1 MKKEQLLEAIGGVS
15 EDMLLESEQRTRR
28 SGKTV
33 RRIVLVAAIVAAL
46 AVTAV
51 ASTGILTGILKAEE
65 NGTSASNLATG
76 MGNFV
81 YSDGY
86 IYRGVP
92 GYIYKCDP
100 DGNIVKAYPLSDQL
114 ETPHHMFATADAIV
128 YVNSMGLPVEPEDE
142 TAPNRES
149 HWGLRV
155 QLKDGSEPY
164 SICPDVEATH
174 AYADGDQLYINNGGT
189 MLSRVDLVTM
199 EQTDLLENV
208 YSYFVDDTYIYAI
221 QNNYGNNGD
230 ANCYFR
236 SAKDVIA
243 FEKIPLP
250 FDPNNIVADGED
262 LYICEW
268 MNQDDQKATG
278 ERYRVNRVHDGEVT
292 PLPVYSWFYQVLD
305 GCVLYIDRADTYPL
319 KCYDLATGETTT
331 LAENVF
337 EFSVLEDRYICIVT
351 FNEDPRIYDWQ
362 TGECVPLETNQA
374 PSKT

>member
-15 EDMLLESEQRTRR
+15 EDMLLESEQRTHR

-100 DGNIVKAYPLSDQL
+100 DGNIVKTYPLSDRY

-128 YVNSMGLPVEPEDE
+128 YVNSMGLPVEPEDA
-142 TAPNRES
+142 TAPNRED

-155 QLKDGSEPY
+155 QPKNGDQPY

-174 AYADGDQLYINNGGT
+174 AYADGDQLYVNNGGT

-208 YSYFVDDTYIYAI
+208 FSYYVDENYIYAI
-221 QNNYGNNGD
+221 ENTEEH
-230 ANCYFR
+230 CIFR

-305 GCVLYIDRADTYPL
+305 GCVLYIDRAGTYPL
-319 KCYDLATGETTT
+319 KCYDLATGETAT

-337 EFSVLEDRYICIVT
+337 EFSVLEGRYVCIDR
-351 FNEDPRIYDWQ
+351 FNTNALLLDWQ
-362 TGECVPLETNQA
+362 TGECVPLATN
-374 PSKT
+374 